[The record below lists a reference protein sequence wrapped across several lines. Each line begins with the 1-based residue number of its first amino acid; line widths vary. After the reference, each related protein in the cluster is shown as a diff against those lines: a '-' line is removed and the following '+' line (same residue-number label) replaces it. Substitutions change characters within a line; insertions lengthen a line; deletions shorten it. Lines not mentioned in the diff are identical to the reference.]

1 MALESPPMTPRL
13 LTLLPL
19 LVLFACSKPS
29 DDVEPPIEDWVIRS
43 HVAFVESDGVT
54 PRPTPRE
61 PMRLWM
67 PYVVGDLY
75 GSPNAGELVPVELA
89 PDLSF
94 TLNLNLGHLR
104 LAKALVP
111 TEFSQKWMSIE
122 PASARVARLSPWV
135 MPADGITPLGLCE
148 WLDADTGERLLL
160 VYIDRP
166 ARMRGEIVYEGRRL
180 EFDIEAKEPGFQWIH
195 QPQESGIYK
204 PVPRPANLVLGV
216 MPNS

>member
-1 MALESPPMTPRL
+1 MNARALL
-13 LTLLPL
+13 LLPVLACL
-19 LVLFACSKPS
+19 LSCAKPS
-29 DDVEPPIEDWVIRS
+29 EDAEPPHEDWVIRS
-43 HVAFVESDGVT
+43 HVAFVESDGKT
-54 PRPTPRE
+54 ARPTPKQ
-61 PMRLWM
+61 PLRLWM

-75 GSPNAGELVPVELA
+75 GGPNAGELVPVDLA

-111 TEFSQKWMSIE
+111 TDFSQKWMSIE
-122 PASARVARLSPWV
+122 PAAARVARLSPWV

-148 WLDADTGERLLL
+148 WLDADTGERLML

-166 ARMRGEIVYEGRRL
+166 ARVRGEIVYEGRSLR
-180 EFDIEAKEPGFQWIH
+180 FDIEAREPGFQWIH
-195 QPQESGIYK
+195 QPRDSGTYR

-216 MPNS
+216 MPR

>member
-1 MALESPPMTPRL
+1 MKPRL
-13 LTLLPL
+13 LAILPL
-19 LVLFACSKPS
+19 LALFACSRPS

-43 HVAFVESDGVT
+43 HVVFVEADGVT
-54 PRPTPRE
+54 PRPTPQT

-111 TEFSQKWMSIE
+111 TRFSQKWMSIE
-122 PASARVARLSPWV
+122 PAAAQVARLSPWV

-166 ARMRGEIVYEGRRL
+166 ARVRGEIVYEGRSL
-180 EFDIEAKEPGFQWIH
+180 EFDIDAKQAGFQWIH
-195 QPQESGIYK
+195 QPRDSGVYK
-204 PVPRPANLVLGV
+204 PVPRPARLVLGV